1 MMAPPTWARRRVDPS
16 GNWGFTETNARNGT
30 HTFTATDTD
39 MNGTSDASLAFSVT
53 VNTRHHHFL
62 NAATTASDPTPA
74 MTTLLAQY
82 AVANAST
89 PTRNKS
95 IKVSV
100 QPVHGGFERIDI
112 PPALSISY

>member
-16 GNWGFTETNARNGT
+16 GNCGFTETNARNGT

-39 MNGTSDASLAFSVT
+39 MNGTSDAWLAFLVT
-53 VNTRHHHFL
+53 VNARHHHFL

-82 AVANAST
+82 AGKMQMHRPRHAINQS
-89 PTRNKS
+89 R
-95 IKVSV
+95 
-100 QPVHGGFERIDI
+100 
-112 PPALSISY
+112 